1 MDNNELKCT
10 VISLVPFQLLESKPG
25 LIPPAFLIEASDGKT
40 PSILHVGNSLHY
52 VYLDDTRGSLPVRGP
67 SDVVARSIV
76 NDYIESQLGIGDDAR
91 PGIFWVPGEYN
102 LTEIKIKFSGELE
115 TAARVQEQWFLNC
128 CRIADDDWNK
138 YHQHNVISSAQ
149 RKMAVTLGWD
159 SKQHEWMAPKT
170 VSDVNSA
177 KCFACFSV
185 LNNPEQSVCHV
196 CKAILKPSEELTFA
210 K

>member
-1 MDNNELKCT
+1 MNDELKCT
-10 VISLVPFQLLESKPG
+10 IISLVPFELLEYKPG
-25 LIPPAFLIEASDGKT
+25 LIPPAFLIEASDGET
-40 PSILHVGNSLHY
+40 PTILHVGNSLHY

-76 NDYIESQLGIGDDAR
+76 TDYIESQLGVGDNSR
-91 PGIFWVPGEYN
+91 PGIFWVPGEWN
-102 LTEIKIKFSGELE
+102 LAEIRIKFKDQLE
-115 TAARVQEQWFLNC
+115 KAKKDQENWFTAC

-149 RKMAVTLGWD
+149 RKMAVMLGWD
-159 SKQHEWMAPKT
+159 PKQHEWMAPKS
-170 VSDVNSA
+170 VQDASSA

-185 LNNPEQSVCHV
+185 LNNPEQMVCHV
-196 CKAILKPSEELTFA
+196 CKAVLKQSPELSFA